1 MFPES
6 FSELTFYQKKK
17 DILIYT
23 AADSKHQYILKCSEN
38 IPSVRQA
45 LLDEYEGLS
54 PLSHPSLPHYYGF
67 QEDFT
72 LPGTSVPLLTLCME
86 HCEGTLPVS
95 YTHLTLPTIA

>member
-72 LPGTSVPLLTLCME
+72 LPSQCSIQRARR
-86 HCEGTLPVS
+86 GTLAPGKVKS
-95 YTHLTLPTIA
+95 S

>member
-1 MFPES
+1 ME
-6 FSELTFYQKKK
+6 KK

-67 QEDFT
+67 QEDFFVWNT
-72 LPGTSVPLLTLCME
+72 AKALYFPNL
-86 HCEGTLPVS
+86 
-95 YTHLTLPTIA
+95 YHLYL

>member
-72 LPGTSVPLLTLCME
+72 RNKCSTSCSLY
-86 HCEGTLPVS
+86 GTLRRHFTP
-95 YTHLTLPTIA
+95 